1 MAGMSGV
8 ENPKVY
14 ASKKINPKENLEPQ
28 HLSNSEPLKTKKAP
42 TFRLMLFVL
51 I

>member
-8 ENPKVY
+8 GNPKVY

-28 HLSNSEPLKTKKAP
+28 HLRTSKNKKSTNLSIDA
-42 TFRLMLFVL
+42 FVL